1 MNKII
6 AVVGMCGAGKSV
18 VCEHLESLGYKKI
31 YFGGVTLDILKEE
44 GLEINP
50 ENEKVVRER
59 LRKEHGMAAYAI
71 FLLPKIRELSKD
83 NNVVLDGLYSW
94 DELMVLQKEF
104 SNIKVISVITDK
116 SIRYDRLAKRE
127 VRPLTNEEAN
137 KRDIAEIEN
146 LAKGGPICYADYFVL
161 NNNSREDTIK
171 RVNEILNI
179 LEGDNIE

>member
-104 SNIKVISVITDK
+104 SNIKVMK
-116 SIRYDRLAKRE
+116 KQ
-127 VRPLTNEEAN
+127 
-137 KRDIAEIEN
+137 
-146 LAKGGPICYADYFVL
+146 
-161 NNNSREDTIK
+161 IK
-171 RVNEILNI
+171 EILQR
-179 LEGDNIE
+179 

>member
-1 MNKII
+1 
-6 AVVGMCGAGKSV
+6 
-18 VCEHLESLGYKKI
+18 
-31 YFGGVTLDILKEE
+31 
-44 GLEINP
+44 
-50 ENEKVVRER
+50 
-59 LRKEHGMAAYAI
+59 MAAYAI

-161 NNNSREDTIK
+161 NNNSRGDTIK